1 MVGIYV
7 NQTRDIGAVNAK
19 KFMALLDA
27 TEQEY
32 CILGGIKNC
41 KSVDMDTVKNK
52 LEMIVVFGG
61 DGTVLHAFNMLNG
74 QNIPII
80 GVNAGNL
87 GFLTEIDTNELD
99 LLAEAI
105 NIHNYSVE
113 SRRTLSV
120 EIGGEIFYAVNDCAL
135 SRGNNTHTIRI
146 ELRIDGKFADKI
158 SGDGMLVSTP
168 TGSTAYALSCGGP
181 ILNPDV
187 AAFVV
192 LAICPHTLHSRPMV
206 ISDKSEVELIADNS
220 DGGLVLNIDGN
231 AKIIDIKGLVS
242 VKVTMS
248 KRKIEFVRLKEGNF
262 YNKLI
267 NKLNYWNKT
276 DKEI

>member
-7 NQTRDIGAVNAK
+7 NKTRDIGAVNAK
-19 KFMALLDA
+19 KFMTMLEAN
-27 TEQEY
+27 EQDY
-32 CILGGIKNC
+32 CVLGGIEDYI
-41 KSVDMDTVKNK
+41 SVNMDTVQNK

-61 DGTVLHAFNMLNG
+61 DGTVLHAFKMLNG

-87 GFLTEIDTNELD
+87 GFLTEIDINELEI
-99 LLAEAI
+99 LVKAI
-105 NIHNYSVE
+105 KTHNYSVE
-113 SRRTLSV
+113 ARHTLSV

-146 ELRIDGKFADKI
+146 ELRIDGKYADKV

-206 ISDKSEVELIADNS
+206 ISDKSEVELIADNT
-220 DGGLVLNIDGN
+220 DGDLVLNIDGD
-231 AKIIDIKGLVS
+231 AKIIDRIGQVS

-248 KRKIEFVRLKEGNF
+248 ERKIEFIRLKEGNF

>member
-32 CILGGIKNC
+32 CILGGIKDC

-105 NIHNYSVE
+105 KIHNYSVE